1 MVIIRR
7 NPDGSI
13 ANPDMVR
20 QQQQQQNEQVAQT
33 TQSHPALASK
43 RGMQALS
50 DSGRGIPLLYNE
62 IAMKVNNAKDKPR
75 KLKVLQDNDSVAL
88 RQVLRGAFDPKIE
101 WAIPKGDVPYTVN
114 EAPVGTD
121 HTILSQEAKKLYMF
135 VKGGDNSIK
144 QSQRELIFI
153 QMLEGLSS
161 EEAEFLV
168 TVVNQKINNKYK
180 GFTANLVKEAF
191 DWDDN
196 FMKGKETI
204 FSSVVFTFCSH
215 LETLIFQ

>member
-20 QQQQQQNEQVAQT
+20 QQQQQQNEQLAQT

-50 DSGRGIPLLYNE
+50 DSGRGIPLLYSE

-75 KLKVLQDNDSVAL
+75 KLKVLRDNNSVPL
-88 RQVLRGAFDPKIE
+88 RQVLKAAFDPKIQ
-101 WAIPKGDVPYTVN
+101 WALPKGDVPYTVN
-114 EAPVGTD
+114 DAPLGTE
-121 HTILSQEAKKLYMF
+121 HTVLSQQAKRLYLF
-135 VKGGDNSIK
+135 IKGGDNTLK
-144 QSQRELIFI
+144 QNKRELLFV
-153 QMLEGLSS
+153 QMLEGLSA
-161 EEAEFLV
+161 EEAEFLIA
-168 TVVNQKINNKYK
+168 VVNKKVNNKYK

-191 DWDDN
+191 NWDDN
-196 FMKGKETI
+196 FMTAEKKPS
-204 FSSVVFTFCSH
+204 FPA
-215 LETLIFQ
+215 